1 MPTKTPDQLNE
12 RVSML
17 QKKLEE
23 AGEGADPIA
32 TRRLKKSIRRTQRK
46 SHRLAVMAEKAAGKK
61 EEAAK
66 EA

>member
-1 MPTKTPDQLNE
+1 MPNKTPDQLNE

-17 QKKLEE
+17 QKKLAETT
-23 AGEGADPIA
+23 EGADPLA
-32 TRRLKKSIRRTQRK
+32 VRRLKKSIRRTQRK
-46 SHRLAVMAEKAAGKK
+46 SHRTTVLLEKAAGKK